1 MMFDLLNSDKIDK
14 LEYLLWSQEYH
25 YIDDI
30 LLELDIIDSNNDDEF
45 EAQMSIYRD
54 RLIPELNMESSIY
67 INSKRSPIKIRFS
80 V

>member
-14 LEYLLWSQEYH
+14 LEYLLWGQEYH

-54 RLIPELNMESSIY
+54 RLIEELNYLNEQEY
-67 INSKRSPIKIRFS
+67 GRARFFLYGN
-80 V
+80 